1 MDYITIPGTANE
13 PFILFHGT
21 GGNEYS
27 LLSITGELNPKAPI
41 ISFLG
46 NEGSGTTR
54 RFFKPL
60 DNGQLDREDF
70 DEKVNQFLSFWDN
83 MDEKTDGATLIGYSN
98 GANFILGLLE
108 KRPDLAQT
116 IVLLHP
122 SNLHYSFDKKSGSSL
137 FLSAGSKDTLSPPGT
152 VMQLSK
158 QLEKYFS
165 SVQFELFDGGHGVS
179 EAEVRAVKDFLK
191 KRTGS

>member
-1 MDYITIPGTANE
+1 MHYITIPGNTNE

-27 LLSITGELNPKAPI
+27 LLSITGDLNPKAPV

-54 RFFKPL
+54 RYFKPL
-60 DNGQLDREDF
+60 INCQLDRDDF
-70 DEKVNQFLSFWDN
+70 DEKANQFLSLWDN
-83 MDEKTDGATLIGYSN
+83 LDEDTDAATLIGFSN

-108 KRPDLAQT
+108 KRPDIAKT

-122 SNLHYSFDKKSGSSL
+122 SNLNYTFEKGSDISIYITSGSMDSL
-137 FLSAGSKDTLSPPGT
+137 APPGT
-152 VMQLSK
+152 VMQLAK
-158 QLEKYFS
+158 QLEESFS
-165 SVQFELFDGGHGVS
+165 SVQFELFDGSHGVTD
-179 EAEVRAVKDFLK
+179 AEVEGIKDFLK
-191 KRTGS
+191 DN